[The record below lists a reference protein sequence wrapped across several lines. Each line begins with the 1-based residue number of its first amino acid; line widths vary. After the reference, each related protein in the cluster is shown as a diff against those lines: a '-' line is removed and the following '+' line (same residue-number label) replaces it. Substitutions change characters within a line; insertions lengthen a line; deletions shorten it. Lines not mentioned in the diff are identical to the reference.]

1 MTDRKLTVIVCLFC
15 NFCMAQFTV
24 YELDITS
31 NKLLFNEM
39 DSSIYVSIPSANG
52 NNGNSIGKI
61 NPQTVELETTTFVGS
76 EPNEIAMSD
85 NGEFLYIGFDSS
97 PIVKRF
103 NINLQT
109 ITQQTFLGTHYTGG
123 QQLFAEDIEVMPG
136 NPNTIAVA
144 RKRLTTSPRHGGVV
158 IIENG
163 IRLPNEVNGHTGSN
177 KIEFKNSEMLL
188 GYNNETTGFRI
199 YELGIS
205 SEGATA
211 TNQHDGV
218 LTGFSVDILLRNNR
232 LYSTNGRA
240 IDLDPIPFQLGMYSG
255 VNGPVYYNSTLNH
268 IIFASSTSFGT
279 TVNLTIYNAETFLLV
294 DEFTISNTEGQVR
307 SITGCGDGCYAFNTT
322 DKIYILKSINT
333 GVSDVFSNPDVVIYP
348 NPTRGSFSI
357 KSNIG
362 IQSAELLDLNGKRI
376 SLASKNDKF
385 DLTGFNSGL
394 YILKLMDDKGNH
406 STHRIIKD

>member
-1 MTDRKLTVIVCLFC
+1 MRVRGLTVVVCLFY
-15 NFCMAQFTV
+15 NFGLAQFAV
-24 YELDITS
+24 YELDVTS
-31 NKLLFNEM
+31 NKLLFNEV
-39 DSSIYVSIPSANG
+39 DNRIYASIPSANG

-61 NPQTVELETTTFVGS
+61 NPQTVDLETTTFVGS

-103 NINLQT
+103 NINQQT

-136 NPNTIAVA
+136 YPNTIAVA

-158 IIENG
+158 IIEDG

-177 KIEFKNSEMLL
+177 KIEFKNSEMLI

-205 SEGATA
+205 SEGVTA
-211 TNQHDGV
+211 ITQHDGV
-218 LTGFSVDILLRNNR
+218 LTGFGVDILLRNNR

-240 IDLDPIPFQLGMYSG
+240 IDLDPMPFQIGMYNG
-255 VNGPVYYNSTLNH
+255 VNGPVYYNSSLNR
-268 IIFASSTSFGT
+268 ICFASSTSFGT
-279 TVNLTIYNAETFLLV
+279 TVNFTVYNAETFLLV
-294 DEFTISNTEGQVR
+294 EEYTISNTDGQVR
-307 SITGCGDGCYAFNTT
+307 SITGCGEGCYAFNTA
-322 DKIYILKSINT
+322 DKIFILKSINT
-333 GVSDVFSNPDVVIYP
+333 SVSDVFSNRDVVIYP
-348 NPTRGSFSI
+348 NPTKDSFSI
-357 KSNIG
+357 KSNTG
-362 IQSAELLDLNGKRI
+362 IQSAELLDINGKRI

-394 YILKLMDDKGNH
+394 YILKVMDAKGNY
-406 STHRIIKD
+406 STHRIIKE